1 MKITAVRTRK
11 VIIPFDEPIGTS
23 IHRITGVSAVL
34 VWVETDEGIT
44 GESYL
49 WAIGPHRLGVLEAM
63 VALLGERMIGK
74 DPRDTM
80 ARFDEMW
87 DEINFLGHKGVSIFG
102 IAAIDCACWDILGK
116 SLNASVSRLLGRRR
130 DRITAYASGGLW
142 ASRSLSELEDE
153 ARTLVANGFKA
164 VKMRIGKPDIGE
176 DVERV
181 AAVQAAIGPGIKL
194 MADANQG
201 LDVNHA
207 IRLGRKLEPMDLV
220 WFEEPVQAY
229 DLEGSAR
236 VAAELDTPIASGETE
251 YARYGFRDML
261 ERKSA
266 DILMPDLERVGG
278 VTEWMRVAS
287 MAAAYDVPVSPH
299 IFTEQSPALWGRVQR
314 SLFRAHAV
322 VREPVRRTDGD
333 GRWGHPDPRPPRFRV
348 QLQPR
353 YGGAFRRLSYSQPLN
368 FVILGLGMCIT
379 DLDPSTY
386 RAACRARG
394 LSWRAGRGRRRASRV
409 RPSGP
414 PC

>member
-1 MKITAVRTRK
+1 MKITAVRTEK
-11 VIIPFDEPIGTS
+11 VVIPFDKPIGTA

-34 VWVETDEGIT
+34 VWVETDQGIT

-63 VALLGERMIGK
+63 VALLGEKMIGK

-116 SLNASVSRLLGRRR
+116 SLGASVSRLLGRRR
-130 DRITAYASGGLW
+130 DRVRAYASGGLW
-142 ASRSLSELEDE
+142 ASRSMDE
-153 ARTLVANGFKA
+153 LVAEAKDLVAQGFKA

-181 AAVQAAIGPGIKL
+181 AAVREAIGPGIDL

-201 LDVNHA
+201 LTVNHA
-207 IRLGRKLEPMDLV
+207 IRLGRRIEPYDLV

-236 VAAELDTPIASGETE
+236 VAAEIDTPIASGETE

-287 MAAAYDVPVSPH
+287 MAASYDVPVSPH
-299 IFTEQSPALWGRVQR
+299 IFTEQSLQLCGAASNVPYSEHMPWFK
-314 SLFRAHAV
+314 SLFREQMEMV
-322 VREPVRRTDGD
+322 DGD
-333 GRWGHPDPRPPRFRV
+333 ILIPDRPGF
-348 QLQPR
+348 
-353 YGGAFRRLSYSQPLN
+353 GFS
-368 FVILGLGMCIT
+368 F
-379 DLDPSTY
+379 DPEVV
-386 RAACRARG
+386 ARHKV
-394 LSWRAGRGRRRASRV
+394 A
-409 RPSGP
+409 
-414 PC
+414 